1 MPVLLLLILS
11 RQSLATVASGE
22 VIATEIVR
30 TLVGSVGLVAAV
42 PITTWLASLTVPP
55 ALEPAG

>member
-1 MPVLLLLILS
+1 
-11 RQSLATVASGE
+11 VASGE

-42 PITTWLASLTVPP
+42 PLTTALAAFSVTGSNGGPEPTV
-55 ALEPAG
+55 G